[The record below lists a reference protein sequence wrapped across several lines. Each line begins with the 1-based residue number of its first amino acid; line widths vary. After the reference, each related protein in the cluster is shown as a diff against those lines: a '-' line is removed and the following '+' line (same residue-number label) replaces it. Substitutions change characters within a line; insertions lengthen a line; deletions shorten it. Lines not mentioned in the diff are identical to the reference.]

1 MNYMPALSAENP
13 SLYHTGLVFPTQTP
27 PIHLLFSTRE
37 AKGAPPLYQ
46 ARADGRTEYAYAG
59 VKNHPRLEHAPEHQ
73 RAAGLNGIPRVRAC
87 GGAVAQVL
95 GSVMQR
101 EEAEEL

>member
-1 MNYMPALSAENP
+1 MPALSAENP

-27 PIHLLFSTRE
+27 PIHPPLLCSTRE
-37 AKGAPPLYQ
+37 TKGALPLYQ

-59 VKNHPRLEHAPEHQ
+59 VKNHPRLEHAPEHL
-73 RAAGLNGIPRVRAC
+73 RVAGLNGTLRVRAC

-95 GSVMQR
+95 GPVMQR